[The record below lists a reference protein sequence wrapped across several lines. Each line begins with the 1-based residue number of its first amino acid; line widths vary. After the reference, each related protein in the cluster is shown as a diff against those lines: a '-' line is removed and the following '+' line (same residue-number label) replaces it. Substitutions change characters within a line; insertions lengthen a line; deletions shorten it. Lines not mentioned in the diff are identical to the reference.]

1 MIAEMPWIP
10 ETERNKLILLS
21 FFQNPYVLW
30 KLSVIEE
37 ENGNVKAATSYMEA
51 AIGLMEMNGAS
62 DRALEKYQ
70 ERLEKIN
77 SK

>member
-1 MIAEMPWIP
+1 M
-10 ETERNKLILLS
+10 
-21 FFQNPYVLW
+21 
-30 KLSVIEE
+30 IEE